1 MNKLHHLLIF
11 SILLLSSVSI
21 LAQDAYHQRLL
32 TQLEEDYGLIGGE
45 WVVSANEF
53 TTMSNLFYWGVSNYT
68 LEDADGQI
76 FTQAV
81 SATVSES
88 KENSWDSGIGIINNQ
103 PIEVGDKLLIVVWMR
118 GTTATAMGASTN
130 LFFEDN
136 IVYQKEASLEAKL
149 SKEWR
154 QYLIPFEAKRSFD
167 SWEAQIV
174 WHLNLHLQTVE
185 IGGLTLLN
193 YGNNYELHEL
203 PEETHVTYDGRESDA
218 AWRTSAAER
227 IDLYRKSNLEVLVV
241 DEDGKPIPNALVG
254 IKMQQHAYSFGTA
267 VVSCAIAGNDCQDDF
282 YEEKILN
289 LDGKGHGF
297 NEVVFE
303 NAFKWNAWEEGWVG
317 SPQQAAEAT
326 QWLVNQD
333 IRVRGHNLV
342 WPSWDYLPSDMET
355 HKTNIN
361 HLKTRIDQH
370 LETLLNYPVLAENV
384 LEWDVLNEI
393 VWNRDLEFS
402 FTGKDNYSSGREL
415 YAEIFEKARQESP
428 DMVAYIN
435 DCVTICQ
442 GGENTE
448 WYNNLKTY
456 IQEIIDEGAQIDGI
470 GFQAHMGTKPISP
483 ETIYDIL
490 EDFHQTFGL
499 KAKITEFDMA
509 QMSKSVSAD
518 YMRDFLTIVFS
529 HPSTEG
535 FLMWGF
541 WDGRHWLSDAPMFD
555 QNWNLKPAGQS
566 FIDLVFRDW
575 WTNETLIADEN
586 GQIQT
591 RAFKG
596 DYQISVAFNGETY
609 STTSIELKADETL
622 VIELPI
628 ATNIE
633 EIERQNRFS
642 LYPNPSNGTF
652 QLQYDFP
659 QNNQLQFE
667 VYDLWGRQLQIFSK
681 NVIPQKV
688 FRHSFELPKG
698 VYFVKL
704 NDGQRVMVEKVVVN

>member
-1 MNKLHHLLIF
+1 MKHLQVFILIF
-11 SILLLSSVSI
+11 FLVSSTSII
-21 LAQDAYHQRLL
+21 AQDAYHQRLL
-32 TQLEEDYGLIGGE
+32 EQLEEDYNVVGGE

-53 TTMSNLFYWGVSNYT
+53 TTMGNLFYWGVNNYT
-68 LEDADGQI
+68 LEDADGQV

-81 SATVSES
+81 SATVSEMQD
-88 KENSWDSGIGIINNQ
+88 NSWNSGIGIINNET
-103 PIEVGDKLLIVVWMR
+103 IETGDKLLMVVWMR
-118 GTTATAMGASTN
+118 GTTATTEGASTN

-136 IVYQKEASLEAKL
+136 TDYQKEMSLEAKL

-154 QYLIPFEAKRSFD
+154 QYLIPFEAKRNFEPWD
-167 SWEAQIV
+167 GQMV
-174 WHLNLHLQTVE
+174 WHLNLNLQTVE
-185 IGGLTLLN
+185 IGGLALLN
-193 YGNNYELHEL
+193 YGNSYELHEL
-203 PEETHVTYDGRESDA
+203 PEETHVTYEGREADA
-218 AWRTSAAER
+218 IWRISAAER

-241 DEDGKPIPNALVG
+241 DENGKPIRNATVSVE
-254 IKMQQHAYSFGTA
+254 MQQHDYAFGTA
-267 VVSCAIAGNDCQDDF
+267 VVGCAIAGNNCQDDF
-282 YEEKILN
+282 YQEKILN

-303 NAFKWNAWEEGWVG
+303 NAFKWDAWEEAWIG
-317 SPQQAAEAT
+317 SPQQTADAT
-326 QWLVNQD
+326 QWLTNQG

-342 WPSWDYLPSDMET
+342 WPSWDYMPDDMAE
-355 HKTNIN
+355 NSGDIDY
-361 HLKTRIDQH
+361 LKNRIDER
-370 LETLLNYPVLAENV
+370 LENILNYPVLAENV

-402 FTGKDNYSSGREL
+402 LTGKANYSTGREL

-448 WYNNLKTY
+448 WYNTWKTY

-470 GFQAHMGTKPISP
+470 GFQAHVGAKPVSP
-483 ETIYDIL
+483 ETIYNIL

-509 QMSKSVSAD
+509 QMSKSVLAD

-541 WDGRHWLSDAPMFD
+541 WDGRHWLSDAPLFD

-566 FIDLVFRDW
+566 FTDLVFKDW

-586 GQIQT
+586 GSIQT

-596 DYQISVAFNGETY
+596 DYNVSVSFNGETY
-609 STTSIELKADETL
+609 STTSLQLKTDETL

-628 ATNIE
+628 ATSIE

-642 LYPNPSNGTF
+642 LFPNPSNGTF

-659 QNNQLQFE
+659 QNNKLHFE
-667 VYDLWGRQLQIFSK
+667 VYDLVGRQLQTFSK
-681 NVIPQKV
+681 NIVPQKL
-688 FRHSFELPKG
+688 FRHSFELPVG
-698 VYFVKL
+698 IYFVKVK
-704 NDGQRVMVEKVVVN
+704 DGNRVMVEKVVVN